1 MNTLI
6 QQLDRSLCSI
16 SMLLVFCIPVLLP
29 AGTIVAESEVNI
41 EDVEECV
48 LAGESDR
55 RRKKRANGPMLRGS
69 KPLLTPRILQ
79 RASHAVVILSGHRI
93 EHDLL
98 APMAC

>member
-6 QQLDRSLCSI
+6 QQLGRSLCSI

-29 AGTIVAESEVNI
+29 AGSLVTESEVNI

-48 LAGESDR
+48 LSGESDR
-55 RRKKRANGPMLRGS
+55 RRSKRVNDPLLRNS
-69 KPLLTPRILQ
+69 NPALTPRILQ
-79 RASHAVVILSGHRI
+79 RASHVVLVLNGHRI

>member
-6 QQLDRSLCSI
+6 QHLARSLCSF

-55 RRKKRANGPMLRGS
+55 RRKKRANGLLLQGS
-69 KPLLTPRILQ
+69 NPALTPRMLQ
-79 RASHAVVILSGHRI
+79 RASHAVVVLNGHRI
-93 EHDLL
+93 KHDLL